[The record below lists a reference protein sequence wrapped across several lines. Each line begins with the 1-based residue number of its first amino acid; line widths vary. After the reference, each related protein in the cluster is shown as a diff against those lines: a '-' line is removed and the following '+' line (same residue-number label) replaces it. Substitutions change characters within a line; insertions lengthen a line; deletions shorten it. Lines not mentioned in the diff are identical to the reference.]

1 MFGFYL
7 PSVECFLVLTIS
19 IDIPGWSEAA
29 GMYMRR
35 QCLVQD
41 KIQSPQPMLECES
54 LGT

>member
-1 MFGFYL
+1 MIGFYL
-7 PSVECFLVLTIS
+7 PSVESYLVLTIS
-19 IDIPGWSEAA
+19 IDIPGWRKAT